1 MPMLATAGQVPK
13 GPGWAFEF
21 KWDGVRAVVAAAGDQ
36 VQLTSRLGND
46 VTAGYPELAGIGA
59 VTGGRPVLLDGEI
72 VVLDAAGRPDF
83 GLLQDRMHVRH
94 PSAELRARL
103 PVSFYAFDVLYLDG
117 ESLLAAS
124 YDDRRARLA
133 TLAPPDR
140 VLVPPSFTDIDGDQM
155 LAVARQHGLEGVVA
169 KRRAGRYEP
178 GRRSPGWVKTALV
191 RTQEV
196 LVGGLTAGEGRRT
209 ATFGSLLLGAY
220 DAAGALRYLG
230 HVGTGFS
237 DAVLVGLMTRLR
249 PLARPTSPF
258 DEVVPREHARKARW
272 VEPVLVGEVEYRL
285 VTRDGRLRHAAW
297 RGLRPDRAP
306 DSVMMPACADVQP
319 RVPLRARVH
328 TRAPVHIGAGGARSA
343 TAVHVRRQARWQDW
357 RAASVIEEAAPR
369 ARAVEA
375 AGARGGGSWAPRCSV
390 GGRARPALVR
400 AALIR
405 RGRAGGGRRPG
416 RAGRAA
422 ARVPSLDDPAADPLR
437 RPRLAAAGGARG
449 ARGARQARGTGPAP
463 ARDGRRRARA
473 GPWPGAGAH
482 PALPP
487 LGPAHEPGALPDRRG
502 GRRGGHRPNARRG
515 RHRPQRSRRLRRRRP
530 HRSRAV
536 AGLARLSSS
545 ISPTA
550 RPCARP
556 SSWSHRTCS
565 SGS

>member
-1 MPMLATAGQVPK
+1 MADTGPVTAPALPEPVMPMLATAGQVPK

-72 VVLDAAGRPDF
+72 VVLDAAGRPNF

-133 TLAPPDR
+133 TLAPADR
-140 VLVPPSFTDIDGDQM
+140 VLVPPSFTDVDGDQM

-196 LVGGLTAGEGRRT
+196 LVGGFTAGEGRRT

-237 DAVLVGLMTRLR
+237 DAVLVGLMARLR

-306 DSVMMPACADVQP
+306 DSV
-319 RVPLRARVH
+319 
-328 TRAPVHIGAGGARSA
+328 
-343 TAVHVRRQARWQDW
+343 
-357 RAASVIEEAAPR
+357 
-369 ARAVEA
+369 
-375 AGARGGGSWAPRCSV
+375 RC
-390 GGRARPALVR
+390 
-400 AALIR
+400 
-405 RGRAGGGRRPG
+405 
-416 RAGRAA
+416 
-422 ARVPSLDDPAADPLR
+422 
-437 RPRLAAAGGARG
+437 
-449 ARGARQARGTGPAP
+449 
-463 ARDGRRRARA
+463 
-473 GPWPGAGAH
+473 
-482 PALPP
+482 PP
-487 LGPAHEPGALPDRRG
+487 CR
-502 GRRGGHRPNARRG
+502 
-515 RHRPQRSRRLRRRRP
+515 
-530 HRSRAV
+530 
-536 AGLARLSSS
+536 
-545 ISPTA
+545 
-550 RPCARP
+550 
-556 SSWSHRTCS
+556 
-565 SGS
+565 